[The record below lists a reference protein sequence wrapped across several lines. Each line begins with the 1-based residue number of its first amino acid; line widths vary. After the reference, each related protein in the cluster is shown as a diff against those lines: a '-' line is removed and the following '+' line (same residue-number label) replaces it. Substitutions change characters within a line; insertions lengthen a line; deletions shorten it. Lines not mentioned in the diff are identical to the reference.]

1 MPKFTLKGKA
11 KSDLKDIARF
21 TQKRWGREQR
31 NKYLTLLDN
40 SFRRLAENP
49 DIGKDCGEIKEG
61 YQKFPTGSH
70 VIYYRCPGN
79 APLEIVRI
87 LQEGWMLNCNFQ
99 QATLS
104 DNSENLETPEF
115 SDQN

>member
-1 MPKFTLKGKA
+1 MPKYTLKGKA

-31 NKYLTLLDN
+31 NIYLALLDS
-40 SFRRLAENP
+40 SFQHLAENP
-49 DIGKDCGEIKEG
+49 EIGKDCGEIKEG

-70 VIYYRCPGN
+70 VVYYRCPEN

-87 LQEGWMLNCNFQ
+87 LHESMDVELQ
-99 QATLS
+99 
-104 DNSENLETPEF
+104 F
-115 SDQN
+115 SANNTERH